1 MVRSFG
7 SPASESDDQDDGE
20 PLRPLPADVPS
31 PGRVALAVDLVLT
44 DESLEA
50 VEAQLTSLIARAVLA
65 GFAAAAMEQAN

>member
-7 SPASESDDQDDGE
+7 QPAEEPDGEEEQLADLPQQPGPAS
-20 PLRPLPADVPS
+20 
-31 PGRVALAVDLVLT
+31 RVALAVDLVLT

-65 GFAAAAMEQAN
+65 GFAAAAMEQQN